1 MAFEWV
7 VRPYMRRADWPL
19 TLSLFLSKTA
29 VLGSAAVGSVF
40 FSSPF
45 LRVFGL
51 VLRGLWVGPVLVGVN
66 WEVWSKLFC
75 CLASA
80 IQHHIMR
87 EPHTIKLMSR
97 KVSFLYALLFKG
109 LGGIIFCCFWKC
121 FLLSKAVFIWSVS
134 FLFEYILILFLSTA
148 KLKYQHYSS
157 FQCHIILHKSLLL
170 NNNFLWLSMLKTA
183 VQRFLFCRNRDTFTK
198 WFFD

>member
-1 MAFEWV
+1 MAFECV

-19 TLSLFLSKTA
+19 SLSLFLSKTA

-109 LGGIIFCCFWKC
+109 LRGIIFCRFERVFCSARLHLFDQ
-121 FLLSKAVFIWSVS
+121 FVFYLNIFRFYSLLRQNC
-134 FLFEYILILFLSTA
+134 TA

-157 FQCHIILHKSLLL
+157 FKCHIILHKSLLL
-170 NNNFLWLSMLKTA
+170 NNNFLLLSMLKTA
-183 VQRFLFCRNRDTFTK
+183 VQRFLFL
-198 WFFD
+198 

>member
-1 MAFEWV
+1 MKDVTGLVRGKNTAVTKNIPEIHSLSSKRKDSSILNCGTDSGTDYFLCNIRKMTFEWV

-19 TLSLFLSKTA
+19 SLSLFLSKTA

-87 EPHTIKLMSR
+87 WPHTIKLMSR
-97 KVSFLYALLFKG
+97 KVSFLYALMFKG

-121 FLLSKAVFIWSVS
+121 FLLSKAAFIWSVS
-134 FLFEYILILFLSTA
+134 FLFEYI
-148 KLKYQHYSS
+148 
-157 FQCHIILHKSLLL
+157 
-170 NNNFLWLSMLKTA
+170 
-183 VQRFLFCRNRDTFTK
+183 
-198 WFFD
+198 